1 MYCCRCWVFRPAN
14 GCSVCCLLVKI
25 NFLMLKQFFP
35 SISVIKCFKNAKN
48 NFFLM
53 FALLKRTSFLFTFYG
68 LYFGHHLQDLLLTKT
83 RTRGRGRQKIQIC
96 SKKWFAKNN
105 YGQTGRAYFMDL
117 SLLYSI
123 VRPFSGRNT
132 QHIDVCVLFF
142 YFMDISNC
150 GRCTTS
156 TYGWVLE
163 LRLFL
168 LRNLKS
174 LKRTPQNSKI
184 SH

>member
-1 MYCCRCWVFRPAN
+1 MVY
-14 GCSVCCLLVKI
+14 
-25 NFLMLKQFFP
+25 
-35 SISVIKCFKNAKN
+35 ISVIIYKIYCW
-48 NFFLM
+48 
-53 FALLKRTSFLFTFYG
+53 
-68 LYFGHHLQDLLLTKT
+68 
-83 RTRGRGRQKIQIC
+83 QKPEPEAEGDRRYRVTIC

-142 YFMDISNC
+142 YFMDISNYF
-150 GRCTTS
+150 RCTTS

-184 SH
+184 SHWNQNRIMVDIKTELG